1 MSYSWDISCSF
12 VKWLWDI
19 STVSIYFCLSHNC
32 LALICTFNQSR
43 VRVKGTGVKA
53 KTSPETEPD
62 FYSMPFIKA
71 DDSLTILNT
80 NFEGN
85 SATALFED
93 KIKLS
98 NPALN
103 KKKHAFKEKYC
114 VDRNVFYSPVNK
126 LTNGAPKTVT
136 PVKGSNKELFS
147 DPSSS
152 FGLRS
157 NTSGYIELS
166 RHVSKRIDTCPPLLS
181 SCSKDT
187 NDLESSSRRES
198 VFGKILSDSSL
209 MALQSLHEPI
219 LSPSSSS
226 FSLDEMSE
234 QQGSLEINTDTI
246 FSDQGFDGEWG
257 LKEKFTPRHIYA
269 RLAALEIPVIHIPP
283 ASQNTARGL
292 WYVLTFIKIIDKHF
306 IKSTYKWR
314 TRSIINDIANC
325 VKS

>member
-1 MSYSWDISCSF
+1 
-12 VKWLWDI
+12 
-19 STVSIYFCLSHNC
+19 
-32 LALICTFNQSR
+32 
-43 VRVKGTGVKA
+43 
-53 KTSPETEPD
+53 
-62 FYSMPFIKA
+62 MPFIKA
-71 DDSLTILNT
+71 DDALTILNT

-114 VDRNVFYSPVNK
+114 VDRNVFYSPVHK

-136 PVKGSNKELFS
+136 PVTGSKKELLS

-157 NTSGYIELS
+157 NTSGYTDS
-166 RHVSKRIDTCPPLLS
+166 RHASKLIDTCPPLLP
-181 SCSKDT
+181 SCSKDR
-187 NDLESSSRRES
+187 NDLASSSWRES
-198 VFGKILSDSSL
+198 VFDKILSDSSL
-209 MALQSLHEPI
+209 MVLQSLHEPI

-246 FSDQGFDGEWG
+246 FSD
-257 LKEKFTPRHIYA
+257 
-269 RLAALEIPVIHIPP
+269 
-283 ASQNTARGL
+283 
-292 WYVLTFIKIIDKHF
+292 
-306 IKSTYKWR
+306 
-314 TRSIINDIANC
+314 
-325 VKS
+325 